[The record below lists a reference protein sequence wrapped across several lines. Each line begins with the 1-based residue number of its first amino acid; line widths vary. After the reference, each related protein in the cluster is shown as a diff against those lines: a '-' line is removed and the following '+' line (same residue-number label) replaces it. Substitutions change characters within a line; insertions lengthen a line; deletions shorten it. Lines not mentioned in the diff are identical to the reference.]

1 MSLPSSQ
8 RSQQGAT
15 LVELILSIVIVST
28 ALAGI
33 LGLVNLT
40 VLHSADP
47 IIQHQA
53 IAIAESYIEE
63 ITALPITDP
72 DGSNAGETRATFD
85 NVDDYNGLNDVGVRD
100 QDGVAVANLA
110 NYTVTVAISNQTISG
125 LTNMREILVT
135 VSRGSMAPIRLT
147 AFRAPYN

>member
-1 MSLPSSQ
+1 MPNKPHSQ
-8 RSQQGAT
+8 KGAT
-15 LVELILSIVIVST
+15 LIELILSIVIIST

-33 LGLVNLT
+33 LGLINLT

-63 ITALPITDP
+63 ITALPINDP

-85 NVDDYNGLNDVGVRD
+85 NVDDYNGLNDIGVRD
-100 QDGVAVANLA
+100 QDGIAIANLA
-110 NYTVTVAISNQTISG
+110 NYTVTVTITNQTIVG
-125 LTNMREILVT
+125 LANMREILVT
-135 VSRGSMAPIRLT
+135 VSRASMAPIRIT